1 MVGRM
6 GRNSS
11 KLIKKLNK
19 RNKAYDAIYMG
30 IWIIPFI
37 FFSRDFFKKE
47 VILQLL
53 NYRTFEIVFFTIKQS
68 FISTTTAFIIG
79 IIPAIYISKSRGIL
93 ANLVNTSIFIP
104 FFFPVISTVISFTV
118 IFNSSLLKEFGIL
131 YSLKGIIMA
140 NVFYN
145 APIFVKYIGEALKNI
160 DKSLVEAF
168 RLESNSKLKLFLY
181 LYIPLIKG
189 AIRKAYF
196 LTFSYC
202 FTSLA
207 IVLSIGGVKFTTL
220 ESAIA
225 TTLRGTFDFS
235 KAFAYGILQ
244 FAVLLILNIIIHNE
258 GETFDISPT
267 NEYKKSSIFE
277 KIYVIFYLLFEY
289 GIVGISLVFC
299 FYDYFSDKFTLK
311 YFLRLFTSEFNAKYP
326 VMQAL
331 FNSSIVGIIS
341 AFLTIVIVYIFLKN
355 KHRYSH
361 LFILSSIGISGAFL
375 GIALI
380 YMNILYNISYG
391 VLLVFAYMILAVPIA
406 YSFMYYNI
414 VNFDK
419 SILEASYLD
428 GASHFDRFRYIE
440 FPMLKNVFSS
450 TFLQVFTII
459 FAEFSISYTMQI
471 GDYFPTMSIVN
482 YSLSNSKFFL
492 ESSALSGFNTL
503 AILILFSG
511 SQLLQLKKKMN

>member
-1 MVGRM
+1 MVRRM
-6 GRNSS
+6 GKNSS

-19 RNKAYDAIYMG
+19 RSKTYDVIYMG

-37 FFSRDFFKKE
+37 FFAKDFFEKE
-47 VILQLL
+47 VFLQIF
-53 NYRTFEIVFFTIKQS
+53 NYRTFEIVFFSIKQS
-68 FISTTTAFIIG
+68 FISTSLAFVLG
-79 IIPAIYISKSRGIL
+79 IIPAIYISKSKGIM
-93 ANLVNTSIFIP
+93 ANLINTSIFIP

-118 IFNSSLLKEFGIL
+118 IFNSNILKNFGIL
-131 YSLKGIIMA
+131 YSLKGIILA

-145 APIFVKYIGEALKNI
+145 VPIFVKYIGEALKNI

-168 RLESNSKLKLFLY
+168 RLESNSKIKLFFY
-181 LYIPLIKG
+181 LYIPLVKG
-189 AIRKAYF
+189 AIKKAYF

-207 IVLSIGGVKFTTL
+207 IVLAIGGVKFTIL

-225 TTLRGTFDFS
+225 TTLKGTFDFS

-244 FAVLLILNIIIHNE
+244 FIILLILNIIIHSE
-258 GETFDISPT
+258 GESFDISPT
-267 NEYKKSSIFE
+267 IEYKKSSIFE
-277 KIYVIFYLLFEY
+277 KIYILIYLIFEY
-289 GIVGISLVFC
+289 GVVCISLLFC

-311 YFLRLFTSEFNAKYP
+311 YFLKLFTKEFNAKYP
-326 VMQAL
+326 IMQAL
-331 FNSSIVGIIS
+331 FNSSIIGIVS
-341 AFLTIVIVYIFLKN
+341 ALLTIVIVYIFLKN
-355 KHRYSH
+355 KHKYSH
-361 LFILSSIGISGAFL
+361 LFILSSMGISGAFL

-380 YMNILYNISYG
+380 YMNILYNISYSI
-391 VLLVFAYMILAVPIA
+391 LLIFAYIILAVPIA
-406 YSFMYYNI
+406 YSFMYYHI

-419 SILEASYLD
+419 SIIEASYLD

-440 FPMLKNVFSS
+440 FPILKNVFSS
-450 TFLQVFTII
+450 TFLQVFAII

-471 GDYFPTMSIVN
+471 GDYFPTMSIIN